1 MSSKFGDFLRNAGV
15 VLAYD
20 PVSAGLFA
28 DFASKSGINE
38 TDSMRVYSLE
48 QREPSVS
55 NERRH
60 MPRTTSH
67 PVARDAASDDAPPS
81 VESSI
86 GFADLTD
93 HRDALVRL
101 AYRFVWSREDAEDVV
116 HDALLSAHRNRS
128 RIRDRDRLAAW
139 LRSIVVR
146 RCQDLNRTRQRHR
159 KAHRWLSLELNMAAA
174 PAPPI
179 EQADEHAR
187 LRAAIASLP
196 ARQQSALVLRDLEQL
211 SYREA
216 ADAMEIA
223 ESTVRV
229 LVRNAR
235 DALREKLKTDDK

>member
-1 MSSKFGDFLRNAGV
+1 MSD
-15 VLAYD
+15 
-20 PVSAGLFA
+20 
-28 DFASKSGINE
+28 
-38 TDSMRVYSLE
+38 
-48 QREPSVS
+48 
-55 NERRH
+55 ERRD
-60 MPRTTSH
+60 MPRTTAQTAAH
-67 PVARDAASDDAPPS
+67 DAASSDTQPQ
-81 VESSI
+81 V
-86 GFADLTD
+86 GFADLAG

-116 HDALLSAHRNRS
+116 HDAMLAAHENRS
-128 RIRDRDRLAAW
+128 RLRDADRLAAW

-146 RCQDLNRTRQRHR
+146 RCQDLNRTRQRHH
-159 KAHRWLSLELNMAAA
+159 KAHQWLSLGLSMTAA